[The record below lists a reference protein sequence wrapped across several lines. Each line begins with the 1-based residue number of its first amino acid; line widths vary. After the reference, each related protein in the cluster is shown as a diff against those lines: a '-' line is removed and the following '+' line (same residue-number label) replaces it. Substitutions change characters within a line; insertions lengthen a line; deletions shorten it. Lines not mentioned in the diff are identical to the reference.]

1 MSESFPPMAS
11 SIPPTRSLRPRLI
24 AFVAGVAIILAAAL
38 YARPPYDLT
47 IATGPVGGS
56 YYQAAQGYQKILA
69 ARGINLQLRPNPN
82 SLDIVRDVGDPRS
95 GVDAGF
101 IAQDVSGSKDADLF
115 AIGQIELQPLFIF
128 ASAELGRRST
138 LDDLRGRKIVM
149 PPSNSATS
157 DAALRV
163 FKLYDIT
170 QQNSFFTFM
179 GLADAVKDL
188 RAGRFDAGVFML
200 AAENPVIR
208 ELAADSS
215 LHLMHIAEVKAIA
228 NHLPFLRPV
237 VLPRGIYNI
246 ADSIPPNDTAM
257 VAATVGVVVRKN
269 LHPYLVYSLLEAM
282 TKVHR
287 DPTFLSNAGD
297 YPTIAGSQLTV
308 HPLAAQYYRSGIP
321 ATYHELPPWLA
332 SAIYEYQFVIVGI
345 FLLAGIFIAGR
356 YLIEMGSL
364 VLASIALVILRSVER
379 SMARS
384 AETSRHQHRLANI
397 ARRLLH
403 IALQGRPGEQLS
415 APIPRSTDGAG

>member
-1 MSESFPPMAS
+1 
-11 SIPPTRSLRPRLI
+11 
-24 AFVAGVAIILAAAL
+24 
-38 YARPPYDLT
+38 
-47 IATGPVGGS
+47 
-56 YYQAAQGYQKILA
+56 
-69 ARGINLQLRPNPN
+69 
-82 SLDIVRDVGDPRS
+82 VRDVGDPGS

-115 AIGQIELQPLFIF
+115 EIGQIELQPLFIF
-128 ASAELGRRST
+128 ASADLGRRST

-188 RAGRFDAGVFML
+188 RAGQFDAGVFML
-200 AAENPVIR
+200 APENPAIR
-208 ELAADSS
+208 ELAGDSS
-215 LHLMHIAEVKAIA
+215 LHLMHIAEGKAIG

-246 ADSIPPNDTAM
+246 ADSMPPSDTAM

-269 LHPYLVYSLLEAM
+269 LHPYLIYSLLEAM
-282 TKVHR
+282 TQVHH

-297 YPTIAGSQLTV
+297 YPTIAGSQLNV
-308 HPLAAQYYRSGIP
+308 HPIAAQYYRTGTP
-321 ATYHELPPWLA
+321 ATYHELAPWLA
-332 SAIYEYQFVIVGI
+332 SAIAEYQFVIAGLF
-345 FLLAGIFIAGR
+345 FLIGIFIAGR

-364 VLASIALVILRSVER
+364 VLASIALAILRGVER
-379 SMARS
+379 SMART
-384 AETSRHQHRLANI
+384 AEASRRQLRLVNF
-397 ARRLLH
+397 ARRLLQ
-403 IALQGRPGEQLS
+403 LTLRGREQL
-415 APIPRSTDGAG
+415 AARSDSP